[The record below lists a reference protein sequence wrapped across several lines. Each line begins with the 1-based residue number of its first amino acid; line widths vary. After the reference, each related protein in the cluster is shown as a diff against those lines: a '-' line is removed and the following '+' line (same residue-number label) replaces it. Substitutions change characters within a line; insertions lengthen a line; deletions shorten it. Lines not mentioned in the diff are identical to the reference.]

1 MKLFSEAAEYGLRT
15 AIWLADHPGQLWTI
29 REIAAG
35 TRSKPGYLI
44 RVIQMLARAG
54 IVLSQR
60 GVGGGVS
67 LNVDPGRLTVLDVI
81 NAVDPMARIKTCPL
95 GLKSHGTNLCSM
107 HSCIDETMGRIEVE
121 FAKVTIFAMLND
133 ATRTHPMRESADCP
147 VNLGGGDGK

>member
-29 REIAAG
+29 REIAEG
-35 TRSKPGYLI
+35 TRSKAGYLI

-67 LNVDPGRLTVLDVI
+67 LNVNPGLLTVLDVI

-107 HSCIDETMGRIEVE
+107 HGCIDETMGRIEFE
-121 FAKVTIFAMLND
+121 FSKVTILAMLND
-133 ATRTHPMRESADCP
+133 ATRTHPLRESVDRL
-147 VNLGGGDGK
+147 VKLDVIRGK

>member
-67 LNVDPGRLTVLDVI
+67 LNVDPELLTVLDVI

-107 HSCIDETMGRIEVE
+107 HRCVDQAMGMIEAE
-121 FAKVTIFAMLND
+121 FRKVTILALLSD
-133 ATRTHPMRESADCP
+133 ATQTHPLRES
-147 VNLGGGDGK
+147 VERLVKVGVTRGK